1 MSRSNEIGGTDL
13 GRDGRAGRDGTQR
26 QGGDLRDLPGQADYL
41 DLSTC
46 ANRYGPP
53 ETVRTALRD
62 IDPMA
67 LRAHPYDAEAL
78 FLSAYAEYLG
88 TQEQLLAA
96 GRGIT
101 EFIGILRRTFPAERV
116 AVITPDYTDTMAAFP
131 CHLGSENGELDT
143 AASRL
148 RRIELAMR
156 RFDYVIASNPNNP
169 LGVYIPRADLARL
182 CAAYPQCT
190 LVVDEA
196 YIDFVGEGRDLSLLH
211 SDLGNLV
218 VLRSPN
224 KLFGIAGV
232 RVGALWTRHPG
243 IMGAVR
249 AAVPNWPISYTDARV
264 AVSAL
269 SAGTWAARTRERLR
283 ATAIEMEAMLVSVF
297 GTAASD
303 VPVHYR
309 FVPTAEPR
317 RIWRELLSS
326 GVVVRAFRAGD
337 PGRIPGIRVAAPVAA
352 ELPRLRSALT
362 TVRS

>member
-1 MSRSNEIGGTDL
+1 MSRSDELGGPDL
-13 GRDGRAGRDGTQR
+13 GRAARDGTQR
-26 QGGDLRDLPGQADYL
+26 QGGDLRDLPGQDDYL

-53 ETVRTALRD
+53 ETVRTVLRG
-62 IDPMA
+62 IDPVE

-78 FLSAYAEYLG
+78 FLSAYAEFLG
-88 TQEQLLAA
+88 TQERLLVV

-101 EFIGILRRTFPAERV
+101 EFIGILRRILPAERV
-116 AVITPDYTDTMAAFP
+116 AVITPDYTDTVAAFP

-148 RRIELAMR
+148 GRIESAMR
-156 RFDYVIASNPNNP
+156 QFGYVIASNPNNP
-169 LGVYIPRADLARL
+169 LGVYVPRDDLARL
-182 CAAYPQCT
+182 CAAYPRST
-190 LVVDEA
+190 LIIDEA

-211 SDLGNLV
+211 SDLDNLV

-232 RVGALWTRHPG
+232 RVGALWTRHQA

-249 AAVPNWPISYTDARV
+249 AAVPYWPISYTDARV

-283 ATAIEMEAMLVSVF
+283 ATAVEMEAMLASVF
-297 GTAASD
+297 GAAVSG

-317 RIWRELLSS
+317 RIWRELLRS
-326 GVVVRAFRAGD
+326 GVAVRAFRAGD
-337 PGRIPGIRVAAPVAA
+337 PGRVPGIRVAAPTAA
-352 ELPRLRSALT
+352 ELPILRSALL